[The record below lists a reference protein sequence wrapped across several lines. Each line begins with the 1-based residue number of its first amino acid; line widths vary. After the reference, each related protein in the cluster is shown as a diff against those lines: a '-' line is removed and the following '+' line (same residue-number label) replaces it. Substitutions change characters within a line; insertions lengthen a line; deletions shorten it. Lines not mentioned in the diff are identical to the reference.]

1 MIPYLLAIAG
11 GYLIAQSRKQDTF
24 ADGGT
29 IENRKDDL
37 MIEQSKEI
45 SIFDEKRIGE
55 EIIITLQ
62 KKYIKERNELFDKN
76 VTSREIT
83 DFIKSRISVE
93 YLIENGVLSPVYSYY
108 SYAFQ
113 NTPTLGRPYKYQQ
126 AIKLAEQI
134 NNINRFDRPIPYY
147 RVLIVPSVIVNSAK
161 FTPELGDYL
170 LYTDNEISEENLK
183 KLGRFEDG
191 GLLKYCWGG
200 KMADGGYMS
209 EDVELPLFYSI
220 AYLQK
225 SPKGKTDWRN
235 WDDEDWDIYAI
246 RHLVY
251 NGIADIEK
259 IGKDEYRVTNL
270 DEDDDYEAVY
280 TGWEIRQLAFDY
292 DLPDSTDLEEED
304 AIFLS
309 KGGKVENELYVAEFR
324 KGEWTVKDKKNP
336 KGNYTLSSKK
346 ENAENVRQFLID
358 NPSRLKYYRTN
369 EYAKGGK
376 MANGMMADEDEMVY
390 NYVKIKNYPTFQTE
404 EEAKKFIKIGKPFL
418 RKELKEGKIVLV
430 HNGKEYYLAYVK
442 EKMADGAMMERGGK
456 IQTLIMQQNDLD
468 PQGYTL
474 VDYDKEK
481 KEWYWEDYK
490 ADTYSSGFKSRKDA
504 FEDLNEYLFKDTEY
518 RYEGKEGTMGQKW
531 PDLPTPT
538 KSHSFREY

>member
-24 ADGGT
+24 ADGGDVSYDQ
-29 IENRKDDL
+29 NLVFDSNKGQL
-37 MIEQSKEI
+37 VPLN
-45 SIFDEKRIGE
+45 SIIVFDEKRVGKE
-55 EIIITLQ
+55 SIINIQ
-62 KKYIKERNELFDKN
+62 KKYIKERDELIKN
-76 VTSREIT
+76 NVSSQELTE
-83 DFIKSRISVE
+83 FVKSKVSVE
-93 YLIENGVLSPVYSYY
+93 YLIENGILSPVFRFY
-108 SYAFQ
+108 SYAFI
-113 NTPTLGRPYKYQQ
+113 NTPSLGRPYGLKKAMEIAEKINTIKRYPDDKVSKYQ
-126 AIKLAEQI
+126 
-134 NNINRFDRPIPYY
+134 
-147 RVLIVPSVIVNSAK
+147 VLIVPSPIVNIVSNIPDSD
-161 FTPELGDYL
+161 TYLIYTYGEGDIGIS
-170 LYTDNEISEENLK
+170 NEDLK
-183 KLGRFEDG
+183 KIGTGTFEDG

-200 KMADGGYMS
+200 KMADGG
-209 EDVELPLFYSI
+209 
-220 AYLQK
+220 
-225 SPKGKTDWRN
+225 
-235 WDDEDWDIYAI
+235 
-246 RHLVY
+246 
-251 NGIADIEK
+251 
-259 IGKDEYRVTNL
+259 
-270 DEDDDYEAVY
+270 
-280 TGWEIRQLAFDY
+280 
-292 DLPDSTDLEEED
+292 
-304 AIFLS
+304 
-309 KGGKVENELYVAEFR
+309 KVQDELYVAEFR

-504 FEDLNEYLFKDTEY
+504 YEDLNEYLFKDTEY